1 MLTWMQLVDSIETF
15 REHTHITQEWFGIV
29 LLPIV
34 SFSAD
39 GAVAIGYFIK
49 RTVSHLLKLKKP
61 EPPTTL
67 AKAEAIDLSIQFL
80 LFWTPFVMLLG
91 WWLNKPFNL
100 LFGEWHLLD
109 AASPRITDI
118 YSSRLLRGRDA
129 PRGML
134 PSQLCHPRCEDKLDR
149 GLNFTVLLRYDSEWV
164 SVLKGS
170 TY

>member
-1 MLTWMQLVDSIETF
+1 MQLVDSIESIKV
-15 REHTHITQEWFGIV
+15 HTSINQEWFGIV

-39 GAVAIGYFIK
+39 GAIALGYFIK
-49 RTVSHLLKLKKP
+49 RAVSHFLKLKKP

-80 LFWTPFVMLLG
+80 LFWTPFITLLG
-91 WWLNKPFNL
+91 WCMNKSFDL
-100 LFGEWHLLD
+100 LFGGWHLLLD
-109 AASPRITDI
+109 AASPRITDV

-129 PRGML
+129 PWGM
-134 PSQLCHPRCEDKLDR
+134 PASQLCNAGCEDKLDR
-149 GLNFTVLLRYDSEWV
+149 GLDFTLFLCYDCEWV

-170 TY
+170 MY

>member
-1 MLTWMQLVDSIETF
+1 MLTWMQLVDSIEVVQT
-15 REHTHITQEWFGIV
+15 RTNITQEWFGIV

-39 GAVAIGYFIK
+39 GAVAVGYFIK
-49 RTVSHLLKLKKP
+49 RTVSHLLKRKKP

-80 LFWTPFVMLLG
+80 LYWTPFVTLLG

-109 AASPRITDI
+109 AASP
-118 YSSRLLRGRDA
+118 
-129 PRGML
+129 
-134 PSQLCHPRCEDKLDR
+134 
-149 GLNFTVLLRYDSEWV
+149 
-164 SVLKGS
+164 
-170 TY
+170 